1 MPARPAGSP
10 GPLFVIPAS
19 ILSGRLAARIGHK
32 PLLVI
37 GSLVFAIGGAWFALV
52 PGVEPDYLRTWL
64 PGQLLNG
71 VGVGMVM
78 PSLAGAAVAHLPPAQ
93 FGVGSAVNQAVR
105 QMGAVLGVAL
115 TVALV
120 GHAVARSDF
129 RTLYVC
135 QIALAVLTA
144 VLCAP
149 VDTRPRR

>member
-1 MPARPAGSP
+1 VRDRRRRRRSDGSTRSARG
-10 GPLFVIPAS
+10 L
-19 ILSGRLAARIGHK
+19 
-32 PLLVI
+32 
-37 GSLVFAIGGAWFALV
+37 WFARV

-71 VGVGMVM
+71 IGVGMVM

-120 GHAVARSDF
+120 GHAALQQSDF
-129 RTLYVC
+129 RTLYAC
-135 QIALAVLTA
+135 QIALAVVTA
-144 VLCAP
+144 VLCIP
-149 VDTRPRR
+149 VDTRPRRGSVTAGAPRRAAR